1 MKDGSISVS
10 RTSVWLN
17 AFRLHTL
24 PLALACIAL
33 GNFIAYADR
42 QFHPLIAT
50 LTFLTAICL
59 QILSNLANDYGDT
72 RHGADSAER
81 QGPKRMV
88 QAGMISLE
96 EIKRAIVIFI
106 GLSFFCGCLLLWLS
120 IENTGIKGAMA
131 LFLLGLIS
139 IAAAIAYT
147 ASRTPYGYK
156 GLGDLSVFIFFGLL
170 GVYGS
175 YFLQTGLWHSSML
188 LPAAG
193 MGLLCAGVLN
203 VNNIRDIEADE
214 IANKRTVPV
223 RIGLFNAKM
232 YHWFL
237 LLAAVVLFALFLSY
251 RQKSSYQYLFLLPA
265 VLFVVNAIGVSRSHK
280 PVEINPYLKQLVIS
294 ILIFSISFG
303 ASLIAF

>member
-1 MKDGSISVS
+1 MSVS

-33 GNFIAYADR
+33 GNFIAYADKN
-42 QFHPLIAT
+42 FHPLIAT

-88 QAGMISLE
+88 QMGMISQE
-96 EIKRAIVIFI
+96 EIKRAIIIFI
-106 GLSFFCGCLLLWLS
+106 GLCLLCGCLLLWLS
-120 IENTGIKGAMA
+120 IENIGVKGAMA
-131 LFLLGLIS
+131 LFLLGLVA

-147 ASRTPYGYK
+147 ATKTPYGYK
-156 GLGDLSVFIFFGLL
+156 GLGDISVFIFFGLL

-175 YFLQTGLWHSSML
+175 YFLQTGFWRGSLL

-203 VNNIRDIEADE
+203 VNNVRDIEADE
-214 IANKRTVPV
+214 QANKRTVAV
-223 RIGLFNAKM
+223 RLGLFYAKL

-237 LLAAVVLFALFLSY
+237 LVTGFVLFAIYLAY
-251 RQKSSYQYLFLLPA
+251 RAQSPYQYLFLLPGI
-265 VLFVVNAIGVSRSHK
+265 LFLVNAIGITKSHK

-294 ILIFSISFG
+294 ILLFSLAYGIS
-303 ASLIAF
+303 LVAF